1 MNNMTMNTI
10 NTVDISTE
18 WLIQKLEGHRCMGKK
33 GEANL
38 YNVSMLEFGR
48 PILLVSVRT
57 RVMMGDSKFLEERI

>member
-18 WLIQKLEGHRCMGKK
+18 WLIQQLEGHRCMGKK

-38 YNVSMLEFGR
+38 HDIFSAGPF
-48 PILLVSVRT
+48 
-57 RVMMGDSKFLEERI
+57 

>member
-1 MNNMTMNTI
+1 MNNVTMNTI

-38 YNVSMLEFGR
+38 HDIFSAGPF
-48 PILLVSVRT
+48 
-57 RVMMGDSKFLEERI
+57 